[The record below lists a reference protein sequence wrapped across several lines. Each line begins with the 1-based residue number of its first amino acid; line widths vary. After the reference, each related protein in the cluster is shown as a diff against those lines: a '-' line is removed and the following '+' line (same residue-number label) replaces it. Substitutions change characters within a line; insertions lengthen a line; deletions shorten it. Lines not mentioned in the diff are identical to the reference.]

1 MKLSKLIFLS
11 VITLQLFVVFESIA
25 QTISRPPI
33 VGLAHVSFKV
43 SDIEK
48 ARQFYGDILGYKEA
62 FTFFQSDNK
71 VSVAFFKINDEQYI
85 ELTPN
90 LTPEE
95 VDRLNH
101 FCLETTDIEMM
112 RQYLF
117 AKGIQV
123 PEKLLVGRD
132 KNLHFTVKDPDG
144 HIVEFVEHQPEGKH
158 NEMRGKCNV
167 DIEGVSKRIQHMGIT
182 IKDAAKADK
191 FYKDIL
197 GFTELWRGGLTDT
210 TTNYINMK
218 LPESAD
224 YIEYMITDQ
233 NVTPERLHS
242 AHHICLLVP
251 DVQTSLVRLRR
262 VNNEMNK
269 VAPRL
274 GRNNRWLFNIY
285 DHEGTRVEYMEPGT
299 FK

>member
-1 MKLSKLIFLS
+1 MKLSKSILLLL
-11 VITLQLFVVFESIA
+11 VILQLLISVENIA

-48 ARQFYGDILGYKEA
+48 ARQFYGNLLGYNEA
-62 FTFFQSDNK
+62 FTFFQNDNQ
-71 VSVAFFKINDEQYI
+71 VSVAFFKVNDEQYI

-90 LTPEE
+90 LKPDE

-112 RQYLF
+112 RQYLSS
-117 AKGIQV
+117 KGVQV

-132 KNLHFTVKDPDG
+132 KNLHFTVKGPDG
-144 HIVEFVEHQPEGKH
+144 HTVEFVQQLPEGKH
-158 NEMRGKCNV
+158 NEMRGKYNI

-182 IKDAAKADK
+182 VRDAANADK
-191 FYKDIL
+191 FYKVIL
-197 GFTELWRGGLTDT
+197 GFSELWRGGVNDT
-210 TTNYINMK
+210 VTNYINMK
-218 LPESAD
+218 LPESSD
-224 YIEYMITDQ
+224 YIEYMIVDQ
-233 NVTPERLHS
+233 TITPERLHS

-251 DVQTSLVRLRR
+251 DVQTSLVRLRK
-262 VNNEMNK
+262 VNKEISK

-285 DHEGTRVEYMEPGT
+285 DPDGTRIEYMEPGT
-299 FK
+299 FR